1 MIGWTLG
8 VGKTAT
14 GRALKHRLENC
25 VLLDGDALW
34 DMNPFSV
41 TEDTKKCVISNIV
54 ACLSNFIACPQ
65 FDNIIFCWVMHRED
79 ISEAILS
86 RLDLE
91 GVRVR
96 EISLVCSGHTLLK
109 RLSRDI
115 DAGVRTADV
124 KHRALEYL
132 PLYRGLRTIK
142 IDTEKLSPEQAAE
155 VICSL

>member
-1 MIGWTLG
+1 
-8 VGKTAT
+8 
-14 GRALKHRLENC
+14 
-25 VLLDGDALW
+25 
-34 DMNPFSV
+34 
-41 TEDTKKCVISNIV
+41 
-54 ACLSNFIACPQ
+54 
-65 FDNIIFCWVMHRED
+65 MHRED

-132 PLYRGLRTIK
+132 PLYQGLRTIK